1 MPPSSM
7 HHDTRNADTVMMKDQ
22 NSGPAYTSYAPPL
35 SQPAVHPAPVQS
47 GRPCRSHAHALAVRS
62 RLTAR
67 QRDG

>member
-1 MPPSSM
+1 MPPFSMHM
-7 HHDTRNADTVMMKDQ
+7 HHDRRNADTVMMKDQ

-35 SQPAVHPAPVQS
+35 SQPAPVQS